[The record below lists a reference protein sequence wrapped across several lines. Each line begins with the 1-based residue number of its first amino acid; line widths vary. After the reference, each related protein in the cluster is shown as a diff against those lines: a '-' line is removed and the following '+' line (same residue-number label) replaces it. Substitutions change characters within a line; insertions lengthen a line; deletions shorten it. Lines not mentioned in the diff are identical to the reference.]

1 MNISKLHQLSLALAL
16 SCFTSNA
23 IAQEPVPNPN
33 APLTTLEAAKHIK
46 WELGLVTAG
55 AVYLGLDSWN
65 WGSSNSFKFNDEGF
79 FGMDTGSGGADKL
92 GHMYSSYVINEIF
105 NKRMNHY
112 TDNKIQAARKSALF
126 SSAVMLGVEIFDG
139 YSDDHGF
146 SYEDVILNTAG
157 IGVSYLKNTV
167 PGLDEK
173 IDLRVEYHP
182 SDAYSDHPITDYSGY
197 TYIAALKLGGFR
209 KLKATPLKY
218 FELQLGYH
226 TEGFKVKDRVQ
237 FPERKSEIS
246 VGLGLDLSEVLFKPA
261 KRYTDSG
268 FVDAADTFFR
278 YYRAPGT
285 YIDTVVSERVGK

>member
-1 MNISKLHQLSLALAL
+1 MAQDT
-16 SCFTSNA
+16 TS
-23 IAQEPVPNPN
+23 NPN
-33 APLTTLEAAKHIK
+33 APLSTLEAASHIK

-55 AVYLGLDSWN
+55 AVYLGLDNWN

-92 GHMYSSYVINEIF
+92 GHMYSSYVINELF
-105 NKRMNHY
+105 NKRMNNY
-112 TDNKIQAARKSALF
+112 TDNKIEAARKSALF

-173 IDLRVEYHP
+173 LDLRVEYHP

-197 TYIAALKLGGFR
+197 TYLAALKLGGFQR
-209 KLKATPLKY
+209 LKGTPLKY

-226 TEGFKVKDRVQ
+226 TEGFKSKDKAQ
-237 FPERKSEIS
+237 FPDKKTEIS
-246 VGLGLDLSEVLFKPA
+246 FGVGLDLSEVLFKPA
-261 KRYTDSG
+261 KRYTNSG

-285 YIDTVVSERVGK
+285 YIDTVVSERVED